1 MANFNLD
8 KYISEDSRYGVNVRE
23 ALLNKFERWLLGNT
37 TQLAERVFAVTGPF
51 GIGKTWF
58 LRYIE
63 ASATTK
69 TNLGS
74 ALPKNYTA
82 MYIGWREAFDERT
95 TRPAFINQTK
105 RAIETAA
112 PPLCLCVDNIPGR
125 NGASENLNA
134 FEEVLF
140 GSLEGGAF
148 LVLAQEHPQYRGWS
162 HKVPAIGTEPYVLG
176 EFTPDAVVALGGDQ
190 SFHERSLGHPY
201 LTRLL
206 IDHSDDLEAY
216 KEYKELVNAWL
227 KDRGLLNKREQILKI
242 AYPLSLISSNAPDW
256 PQKKNTLWRKAAGG
270 SIPREWESL
279 FKLEIIE
286 SLQWLMIREHEGKIL
301 SHPRWYPPIQKCL
314 QACFR
319 YEQSGLYEEFQRTLQ
334 GGAA

>member
-1 MANFNLD
+1 MSGFRLD
-8 KYISEDSRYGVNVRE
+8 DYISEDSRYGVNVRE
-23 ALLNKFERWLLGNT
+23 ALQNKFARWLWGKT
-37 TQLAERVFAVTGPF
+37 RQLSERVFAVTGPF

-63 ASATTK
+63 ASAASDTR
-69 TNLGS
+69 LSS
-74 ALPKNYTA
+74 ALPRNYTA
-82 MYIGWREAFDERT
+82 MYVDWREAFDKGTTPRT
-95 TRPAFINQTK
+95 FISQTK
-105 RAIETAA
+105 QSIEAT
-112 PPLCLCVDNIPGR
+112 PQPLCLCVDNIPGR
-125 NGASENLNA
+125 NGASEDLNA

-140 GSLEGGAF
+140 RALSDGAF
-148 LVLAQEHPQYRGWS
+148 LLLAQEHPQYRGWS
-162 HKVPAIGTEPYVLG
+162 QKIPAIGTEPYVLG
-176 EFTPDAVVALGGDQ
+176 EFTPDAVVALGGIQ

-216 KEYKELVNAWL
+216 TKLVNAWL
-227 KDRGLLNKREQILKI
+227 KDRGLFNKQEQILQI

-256 PQKKNTLWRKAAGG
+256 PQKKNALWRKAAGG

-286 SLQWLMIREHEGKIL
+286 NLQWLMIREHEGKIL

-314 QACFR
+314 QVCFR
-319 YEQSGLYEEFQRTLQ
+319 HKQPGLYEELQRTLQ